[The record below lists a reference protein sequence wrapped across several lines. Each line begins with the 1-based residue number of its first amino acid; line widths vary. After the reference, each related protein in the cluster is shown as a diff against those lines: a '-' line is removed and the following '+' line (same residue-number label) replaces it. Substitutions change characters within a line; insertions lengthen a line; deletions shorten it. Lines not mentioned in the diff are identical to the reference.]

1 MIHHRKEYRV
11 DNVFLSS
18 FNHALPKLKVRP
30 VSANFSVVADCLRCA
45 APQTLSYSFG
55 RSISNLSHD
64 PRTLPPQAA
73 HLQQQLL
80 SGGPKA
86 GICTVSRKDVDL
98 PMRNFINILWVF
110 LKIKP
115 LQLREACSRSRSWN
129 GRLQQVVKLPWW
141 VFITRL
147 VIWILST
154 CRIVGWRRSWGTCFL
169 HLSPWLS

>member
-86 GICTVSRKDVDL
+86 GICRVSRKDVDL
-98 PMRNFINILWVF
+98 PMRTFIKKNLYEF
-110 LKIKP
+110 LNKIFTTQEWLFPGSNSEWTSSTYYQSTRGP
-115 LQLREACSRSRSWN
+115 LSLCYYQ
-129 GRLQQVVKLPWW
+129 KLCPENDE
-141 VFITRL
+141 FYSL
-147 VIWILST
+147 N
-154 CRIVGWRRSWGTCFL
+154 
-169 HLSPWLS
+169 